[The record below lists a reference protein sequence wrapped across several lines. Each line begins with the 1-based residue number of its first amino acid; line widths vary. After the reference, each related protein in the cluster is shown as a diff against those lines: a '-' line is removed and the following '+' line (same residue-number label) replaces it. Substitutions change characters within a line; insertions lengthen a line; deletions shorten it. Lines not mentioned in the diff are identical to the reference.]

1 MQRIVSD
8 VNTSAVAPGR
18 WADETGIVAPMR
30 IPKAAELLAARL
42 RHEILVG
49 GLVPGETLPSEARLL
64 EVFGVGRPALREAQ
78 RILESEGLIQV
89 QRGAR
94 GGALVT
100 VPDGSI
106 AARAGGL
113 WLQYHGV
120 TLRDVY
126 DTRAIL
132 EGAAVER
139 LAEFGTDADHD
150 AIAAAIEDEQRTAG
164 DRVQWLEEGMHFH
177 ARLVELAGLQSMR
190 ALSEML
196 QEITVRH
203 IRRRRDLPVAED
215 WTTLHRRA
223 TRAHLKLL
231 DLVRSRNGARTNEYW
246 CMHMNRASEFLFR
259 DDESETVLDLFDAG
273 SLDNQTVD
281 ASWKAADVLADR
293 LRRRIVHGELP
304 DGRALPPESQL
315 ADEMGVGRP
324 ALREALRILESE
336 QLVSVER
343 GAHGGARVRA
353 PSVAAATRALGI
365 SLQLGGTSLED
376 LYETRA
382 LIEPA
387 AARSIAEHG
396 DAADHEAL
404 RALVDSSGA
413 LVDDPIQW
421 EAAALRF
428 SQEIAVRSRLETLGY
443 LSRLLHGIIE
453 GHWRSSPNTGPRT
466 ALEPARMHRSEVR
479 LVSLIE
485 ARDGRA
491 AEAMW
496 RSNLDATVQRLFA
509 GGEGDVALNVTY

>member
-1 MQRIVSD
+1 M
-8 VNTSAVAPGR
+8 T
-18 WADETGIVAPMR
+18 PMR

-42 RHEILVG
+42 RQEILIG
-49 GLVPGETLPSEARLL
+49 RLVPGETLPSEARLL

-100 VPDGSI
+100 IPDGSI

-113 WLQYHGV
+113 WLQYNGV

-126 DTRAIL
+126 DTRAVL

-139 LAEFGTDADHD
+139 LADFGTDADHD

-177 ARLVELAGLQSMR
+177 ARLVDLAELKSLR

-196 QEITVRH
+196 QDITVRH
-203 IRRRRDLPVAED
+203 IRRRRELPVAED

-231 DLVRSRNGARTNEYW
+231 DLVRSRNGAKANEYW
-246 CMHMNRASEFLFR
+246 CMHMNRASELLFR
-259 DDESETVLDLFDAG
+259 DHESETVLDLFDAG
-273 SLDNQTVD
+273 SLEPQAVD
-281 ASWKAADVLADR
+281 SSWKAADVLADR
-293 LRRRIVHGELP
+293 LRRRIVHGELA
-304 DGRALPPESQL
+304 DGHSLPPESQL
-315 ADEMGVGRP
+315 AEEMGVGRP

-343 GAHGGARVRA
+343 GSHGGARVRA
-353 PSVAAATRALGI
+353 PSVSAATRALGI
-365 SLQLGGTSLED
+365 SLQLNGTSLED

-387 AARSIAEHG
+387 AARSIAEQG
-396 DAADHEAL
+396 DASDHAAL
-404 RALVDSSGA
+404 REIVEASASF
-413 LVDDPIQW
+413 VDDAVQW
-421 EAAALRF
+421 DAAALRF
-428 SQEIAVRSRLETLGY
+428 SQEIANRSSLETLGY
-443 LSRLLHGIIE
+443 LGRLLHGIIAC
-453 GHWRSSPNTGPRT
+453 HWRSAPNTLART
-466 ALEPARMHRSEVR
+466 AALEPARMHRSQVR

-509 GGEGDVALNVTY
+509 GSDGAIPLSVTY